1 MLLMLN
7 KISKAQQT
15 QENCEYV
22 KQNGHATIE
31 EVRNHRDAG
40 SDVKADDDLGFD
52 PFHETQ
58 KALAELLEDELQ
70 VQQQKMFQQ
79 QQQQREREEQTRVQ
93 HQQTLASLNQQ
104 HFPQVNNLIKILK
117 RIFLSFLI
125 NMINKIH
132 LIKLVYTL
140 VLYNLVLY
148 TRCIHKLNGIYEDK
162 LLF

>member
-1 MLLMLN
+1 MSYYVTNVKN

-22 KQNGHATIE
+22 KQNGHATME

-58 KALAELLEDELQ
+58 KALAELLEDEMQ
-70 VQQQKMFQQ
+70 VQQQKIFQ

-93 HQQTLASLNQQ
+93 HQQTLANLNQQ
-104 HFPQVNNLIKILK
+104 HFPQVS
-117 RIFLSFLI
+117 IFIENRYFYFL
-125 NMINKIH
+125 
-132 LIKLVYTL
+132 LVRS
-140 VLYNLVLY
+140 
-148 TRCIHKLNGIYEDK
+148 TRYI
-162 LLF
+162 